1 MADPSAPT
9 PPPEQRPG
17 PGPEPAPGAGRRPGR
32 KPGRNPLADHSNRR
46 LIARILRENA
56 AERAGAYGIAILA
69 MAVVAATTAFSAWLI
84 GDVVDEM
91 VRGEDRDALVGIAG
105 VVALTFVV
113 KGVAT
118 FVQTDRL
125 ARVGNAIVAGQQR
138 RIYERV
144 LNSDLTALSR
154 FAGGDLVVRMTHNA
168 QGVRQVIDLVVTA
181 GARDALTLVG
191 LLAVMLAQQPVL
203 TFVALVGAPLAIF
216 GVNRLIRRV
225 RSVAEREFVS
235 LSEMTGTVQ
244 ETVRGARV
252 VKAFTLERTMRARMG
267 AAVKAVE
274 ARANR
279 IARLNAATSPIMETV
294 GGAAISLAIL
304 AGAYTMVG
312 PDPATTPGELM
323 SFVTALLLAYDPAK
337 RLARLGLQME
347 RGLVGARL
355 MYELI
360 DAAPAPGE
368 GEGLPDLAVP
378 RGHVRF
384 EAVSQR
390 YEPAVPALDGLDLDL
405 VPGTMTALV
414 GPSGAGKSTAIAVL
428 LRFYEPDGGRVTID
442 GTDIAS
448 VSLSSLRRS
457 VAYVGQDTFLFAGT
471 IADNIRL
478 GRPDATES
486 DVRAAAEA
494 AYVPEFTDRL
504 PLGLGTPVGEG
515 GEGLSGGQRQ
525 RVAIA
530 RAVLKDAPIVALD
543 EATSALDAH
552 AEAAVQRALAALL
565 KGRTA
570 LVVAHR
576 LSTVRSADRIVVME
590 AGRVRESGTHAE
602 LLARGE
608 AYAALHDLQFA
619 A

>member
-1 MADPSAPT
+1 MAT
-9 PPPEQRPG
+9 LPPPASSPQPLT
-17 PGPEPAPGAGRRPGR
+17 GRA
-32 KPGRNPLADHSNRR
+32 GRNPLADHTNRR
-46 LIARILRENA
+46 LLARILRENA
-56 AERAGAYGIAILA
+56 RERAPSYAIAVVA

-91 VRGEDRDALVGIAG
+91 VRGEDRDALIGIAG
-105 VVALTFVV
+105 VVA
-113 KGVAT
+113 AT
-118 FVQTDRL
+118 FVIKGIATFIQTDRL
-125 ARVGNAIVAGQQR
+125 ARVGNAIVASQQR
-138 RIYERV
+138 RIFERV
-144 LNSDLTALSR
+144 LQSDLTSLAR
-154 FAGGDLVVRMTHNA
+154 YGGGDLVVRMTHNA
-168 QGVRQVIDLVVTA
+168 AGVRQVIDLVVTA
-181 GARDALTLVG
+181 GARDLLTLLG
-191 LLAVMLAQQPVL
+191 LLAVMLVQQPVL
-203 TFVALVGAPLAIF
+203 TFVALIGAPLAIF
-216 GVNRLIRRV
+216 GVNRLIKRV

-252 VKAFTLERTMRARMG
+252 VKAFTLEATMRDRMS
-267 AAVKAVE
+267 AAVGAVE
-274 ARANR
+274 GRSNR

-294 GGAAISLAIL
+294 GGAAIALAIL
-304 AGAYTMVG
+304 AGAYTMTG
-312 PDPATTPGELM
+312 PNPATTPGELM

-347 RGLVGARL
+347 KGLVGARL

-360 DAAPAPGE
+360 DATPAPGE
-368 GEGLPDLAVP
+368 DSDAPDLVV
-378 RGHVRF
+378 RDGRVRF
-384 EAVSQR
+384 EAVSQA
-390 YEPAVPALDGLDLDL
+390 YEPDVPALDALDLDL
-405 VPGTMTALV
+405 VPGTTTALV

-428 LRFYEPDGGRVTID
+428 LRFFEPDGGRVTID
-442 GTDIAS
+442 GTDINA
-448 VSLSSLRRS
+448 VSLSSLRRA
-457 VAYVGQDTFLFAGT
+457 VAYVGQDTFLFAGS

-478 GRPDATES
+478 GRPGASDE

-494 AYVPEFTDRL
+494 AYVLEFTARL
-504 PLGLGTPVGEG
+504 PLGLDTPVGEG

-590 AGRVRESGTHAE
+590 RGRVRESGTHAE
-602 LLARGE
+602 LLERGE
-608 AYAALHDLQFA
+608 AYAALHELQFA